1 MITGQ
6 WQPHTNPNDIPE
18 FLSVTDIVIDIA
30 DRALGG
36 YCDFNDDIT
45 SYPRNI
51 VEYYQ
56 SPDCPEPLNKR
67 GLPTCPIRRTRTCA
81 SSHSPCNLSPN
92 LLEGSCRGSHKE
104 QRLD

>member
-6 WQPHTNPNDIPE
+6 WQPHTNPHDTDRPE
-18 FLSVTDIVIDIA
+18 FASVTEIVLDIA

-45 SYPRNI
+45 SYPRDI

-56 SPDCPEPLNKR
+56 SPDCPEPLNKEVYQR
-67 GLPTCPIRRTRTCA
+67 VLFEEPARVRRAIHRA
-81 SSHSPCNLSPN
+81 I
-92 LLEGSCRGSHKE
+92 CR
-104 QRLD
+104 RIY